1 MPASRALVLRLVAI
15 GLAAGAPA
23 LAEAAGRPGGEPR
36 RHHFGDAARASVAL
50 AFEEPEAPGAPCFLE
65 LELLA
70 GNRVEVR
77 AATPAPTRATCRRTE
92 AGWEISGTSRLEGR
106 EIAFRASVRP
116 DASALEWTS
125 PRSVTLRDGSVHA
138 LAGRFPKLG
147 EAARAA
153 AARAS
158 FEAVDRELNAV
169 YRRLV
174 AALPPE
180 AVAALRADQ
189 RRWLRYR
196 DFTLLDGD
204 DAAAVGPGTAPHQRR
219 QGLRTL
225 ERLRYLGALLDP
237 PRTALGETLYA
248 DGRGGTIAVRRLGDA
263 LAFTVRADIP
273 GFDLPNV
280 PRDVP
285 LRLSGVARPSGPL
298 VWEAL
303 PDAMTV
309 SDRTWPPERLRLS
322 LGADGRFRVEAA
334 GSEAGPLAR
343 VLTGDYAPLRRLAPA
358 DSPLR
363 ALIAD
368 LPAQAFD
375 ETTDGLEGTER
386 QALLTLGAGGSFA
399 IGAESPDRLFLRF
412 PGGRVKA
419 SLFPGADDSA
429 VLAVEQVNGRNLSVQ
444 LWRQAACGAPFV
456 AWKEGLAARGNAVVH
471 LDDSGKVRLT
481 RSGSGSG
488 SASAGAQVL
497 TWDGFG
503 FVPERADSAALA
515 GK

>member
-1 MPASRALVLRLVAI
+1 MSASRALVLRLVAI

-23 LAEAAGRPGGEPR
+23 LATAAGSSGGEPP
-36 RHHFGDAARASVAL
+36 RHYFGDVARPSVAL
-50 AFEEPEAPGAPCFLE
+50 TFEEPETAGAPCFLR

-77 AATPAPTRATCRRTE
+77 AVTPAPTRATCRRTE
-92 AGWEISGTSRLEGR
+92 DGWEVSGMTRLEGK
-106 EIAFRASVRP
+106 ELAFRASVRP
-116 DASALEWTS
+116 DGSALEWTS

-138 LAGRFPKLG
+138 LAGRYPRLG

-153 AARAS
+153 AARA
-158 FEAVDRELNAV
+158 ALGVVDRELNAV
-169 YRRLV
+169 YPRLV
-174 AALPPE
+174 AARPPE
-180 AVAALRADQ
+180 SVAALRADQ
-189 RRWLRYR
+189 RRWLKYR
-196 DFTLLDGD
+196 DFTLVDGD
-204 DAAAVGPGTAPHQRR
+204 DAAAVGPGTATHLR
-219 QGLRTL
+219 QQALRTL
-225 ERLRYLGALLDP
+225 ERVRYLGALLDP
-237 PRTALGETLYA
+237 PRTALGETLYS

-263 LAFTVRADIP
+263 LTFAVRAEIP

-303 PDAMTV
+303 PEAMTA
-309 SDRTWPPERLRLS
+309 SDGTWTPERLRLS
-322 LGADGRFRVEAA
+322 LGADGRLRVEAA
-334 GSEAGPLAR
+334 GGEAGPLAR
-343 VLTGDYAPLRRLAPA
+343 VLTGDDAPLRRLAPA

-363 ALIAD
+363 ALVAD

-375 ETTDGLEGTER
+375 DTTDGLEGAER
-386 QALLTLGAGGSFA
+386 QALLTTGAGGAFT

-412 PGGRVKA
+412 PGGHVKVA
-419 SLFPGADDSA
+419 LFAGADGGA

-444 LWRQAACGAPFV
+444 LWRQAAWGEPFV
-456 AWKEGLAARGNAVVH
+456 GWKEGLAALGRGVLH
-471 LDDSGKVRLT
+471 LDDSGTLRQT

-488 SASAGAQVL
+488 RASDDTRILV
-497 TWDGFG
+497 WDGFSFASEG
-503 FVPERADSAALA
+503 ADAAAPA